1 MQDLANLKDANKF
14 LAAFSPTAVV
24 GFGICDRNLRYQS
37 INRTLAASNG
47 VSIESHLGNTV
58 RDVLGEVAASVEPA
72 FQRVWATKEVVSKQI
87 AGKLPAR
94 PGVVH
99 WIANYFPVKT
109 AGNNSRHI
117 GVIAAEVTELKVL
130 DQFFRNLGHDL
141 ACNGNPESLRIA
153 REVCD
158 SIDQY
163 FAALTT
169 SLGRLVRNSWQ
180 LDKSADEQLAP
191 SIELLDKRIL
201 DMRTLASALA
211 EILPTDQ

>member
-14 LAAFSPTAVV
+14 LAAFSPTAAV

-47 VSIESHLGNTV
+47 VSVEAHLGNTV
-58 RDVLGEVAASVEPA
+58 RDVLGEVAAFVEPA
-72 FQRVWATKEVVSKQI
+72 FQRVWATNEIVSKQI
-87 AGKLPAR
+87 AGRLPAR
-94 PGVVH
+94 AGVVH
-99 WIANYFPVKT
+99 WIANYFPLKT
-109 AGNNSRHI
+109 ADNSSRHM
-117 GVIAAEVTELKVL
+117 GVIAAEVTELKIL
-130 DQFFRNLGHDL
+130 DQFFRKLTHEL

-153 REVCD
+153 QNVCD

-169 SLGRLVRNSWQ
+169 SLGRLVRSKWE

-191 SIELLDKRIL
+191 TIELLEKRIL
-201 DMRTLASALA
+201 DMRRLATALA
-211 EILPTDQ
+211 EIRPA